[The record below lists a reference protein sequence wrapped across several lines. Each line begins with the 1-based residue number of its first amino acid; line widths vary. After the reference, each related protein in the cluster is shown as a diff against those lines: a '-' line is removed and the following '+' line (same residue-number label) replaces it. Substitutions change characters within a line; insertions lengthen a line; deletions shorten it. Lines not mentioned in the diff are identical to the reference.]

1 MLMLNRRLFTG
12 LLAAGVVA
20 SITSGIVQA
29 PDTPV
34 ASAGVVKANGFFW
47 LSEAAFLLEAAQR

>member
-20 SITSGIVQA
+20 SITTGIVQA
-29 PDTPV
+29 RDTPV
-34 ASAGVVKANGFFW
+34 ANDVVLVTA
-47 LSEAAFLLEAAQR
+47 RR